1 MAEVE
6 YKGIKVG
13 GSKLLLIIPLIGTI
27 IGGLWGG
34 FEAYQRYL
42 SMEAK
47 IQKFVSPDLSHIE
60 NHMLMVEG
68 ELAII
73 SEQFTNLKE
82 ADRLVN
88 EIISEQVNSIK
99 SSVASV
105 SASVHDAKIELRED
119 LTGIESTMDKQEQ
132 RMKDDILSLE
142 GVIEEQR
149 QLLKEDV
156 STIEGLMDNV

>member
-1 MAEVE
+1 
-6 YKGIKVG
+6 
-13 GSKLLLIIPLIGTI
+13 
-27 IGGLWGG
+27 
-34 FEAYQRYL
+34 
-42 SMEAK
+42 MEAK

-99 SSVASV
+99 SS
-105 SASVHDAKIELRED
+105 L
-119 LTGIESTMDKQEQ
+119 
-132 RMKDDILSLE
+132 KD
-142 GVIEEQR
+142 G
-149 QLLKEDV
+149 K
-156 STIEGLMDNV
+156 

>member
-42 SMEAK
+42 SMEKK
-47 IQKFVSPDLSHIE
+47 IANFVSPDLSFIT
-60 NHMLMVEG
+60 NHMAMVEG

-88 EIISEQVNSIK
+88 EVISEQVNSIK
-99 SSVASV
+99 ASLASV

-132 RMKDDILSLE
+132 RMKDDLLYFE
-142 GVIEEQR
+142 GVIDEQKQR
-149 QLLKEDV
+149 L
-156 STIEGLMDNV
+156 